1 MRGTPEQIVIRI
13 SETAD
18 AGPLCALLNDIIL
31 TGGTTALEETLSES
45 RFSRY
50 FLTGD
55 DHIRCLTAE
64 TQSVVL
70 GFQVLVK
77 HVDLP
82 DGWADIA
89 TFVRQHP
96 KVPGTGTALFS
107 RTRELA
113 AASGLAHI
121 NATIRADNVG
131 GLAYYSKMGFQDY
144 ARKNDVPLASGVKVD
159 RVSKRFDIRQ
169 V

>member
-1 MRGTPEQIVIRI
+1 MPSIPAQIIIRN

-31 TGGTTALEETLSES
+31 TGGTTALEETLSEA
-45 RFSRY
+45 RFARY
-50 FLTGD
+50 FLAGE
-55 DHIRCLTAE
+55 DHICCLTAE

-70 GFQVLVK
+70 GFQVLVR
-77 HVDLP
+77 HAELP
-82 DGWADIA
+82 DNWADIA

-107 RTRELA
+107 KTREHA

-159 RVSKRFDIRQ
+159 RVSKRFDIC
-169 V
+169 